1 MKREFAEK
9 LFVKMQEY
17 STSTLDTNELETLAQ
32 VLSSEIVI
40 KAFGQQF
47 MYCSIRQNEITAL
60 DMSEPAN
67 ITVYTRGQGEINGI
81 GQMIMRMLDLVIVED
96 EIEDE

>member
-9 LFVKMQEY
+9 LFIQMQEY
-17 STSTLDTNELETLAQ
+17 ATSTLDSDELETLGQ
-32 VLSSEIVI
+32 ILSSAIVL
-40 KAFGQQF
+40 KAFGRVF
-47 MYCSIRQNEITAL
+47 ARMAETSREIVAL

-67 ITVYTRGQGEINGI
+67 ITKYARGQGEINGI
-81 GQMIMRMLDLVIVED
+81 GQMISELLELVIEKD